1 MNPPNQD
8 AHLYVQSHVMHNAR
22 QLQYI
27 RSCFAAI
34 AGSAAGILGLT
45 NLSGFLFYALSWT
58 ILSTLL
64 IARTSRLNKYFIQGY
79 KDILFDGA
87 LGGLLSYILFHTL
100 LYENKR
106 CTDPNLYSLKNLPN
120 YHQLENNMIY
130 LPPLL
135 NEKQATVDTKD
146 SSIRDQ
152 DKSVMINKLIEAAAD
167 IIDSI
172 HSKRNTRAMSTS
184 SFISEILKR
193 SRATYSMLQLAL
205 FYMFRI
211 KKSNPFVNCSRR
223 IFLAALMVASKYL
236 NDKNYKNKAWAKI
249 TCLSV
254 TEINTTEMEFLKLIE
269 YQLYVSK
276 PLYDKWVSLL
286 QEHIKKKNTVRPV
299 VNHSPPIIQLPS
311 PTNTFDIPS
320 PVSDVVNTPPL
331 VYGSKR
337 SRSPSLVYENAA
349 KHLRKL

>member
-1 MNPPNQD
+1 
-8 AHLYVQSHVMHNAR
+8 
-22 QLQYI
+22 
-27 RSCFAAI
+27 
-34 AGSAAGILGLT
+34 
-45 NLSGFLFYALSWT
+45 
-58 ILSTLL
+58 
-64 IARTSRLNKYFIQGY
+64 
-79 KDILFDGA
+79 
-87 LGGLLSYILFHTL
+87 
-100 LYENKR
+100 
-106 CTDPNLYSLKNLPN
+106 
-120 YHQLENNMIY
+120 
-130 LPPLL
+130 
-135 NEKQATVDTKD
+135 
-146 SSIRDQ
+146 

-286 QEHIKKKNTVRPV
+286 QEHIKKKNT
-299 VNHSPPIIQLPS
+299 
-311 PTNTFDIPS
+311 
-320 PVSDVVNTPPL
+320 
-331 VYGSKR
+331 
-337 SRSPSLVYENAA
+337 
-349 KHLRKL
+349 